1 MSVISAV
8 ERGAA
13 IGNAF
18 SLIARFGKFFVF
30 AVAPR
35 VDDGAVDSEGNR
47 KSFLFK
53 CPERFHKRLR
63 EAIPNFLAR
72 SDPPSEHN
80 VFNSVSQDEKGG
92 FQSIHL
98 AFILGISVNCQGRPN
113 EDMSESV
120 GVVVDACRR
129 SEKEE

>member
-92 FQSIHL
+92 LSIH
-98 AFILGISVNCQGRPN
+98 ASRIHFEHQCQLSRPA
-113 EDMSESV
+113 E
-120 GVVVDACRR
+120 RR
-129 SEKEE
+129 YVRVSRRCC